1 MLPHNDAPQQDP
13 PPQAAEPCPRCGVID
28 RPTLSP
34 GSGPHAVRASCG
46 HCGRFLHWVSLLAP
60 SERIAHRMQARMRAM
75 QQRPPSVTQLAYLQA
90 LGDTQPTPANMAE
103 ASERIDRLRKER
115 GVA

>member
-1 MLPHNDAPQQDP
+1 
-13 PPQAAEPCPRCGVID
+13 
-28 RPTLSP
+28 
-34 GSGPHAVRASCG
+34 
-46 HCGRFLHWVSLLAP
+46 
-60 SERIAHRMQARMRAM
+60 MQARMRAM